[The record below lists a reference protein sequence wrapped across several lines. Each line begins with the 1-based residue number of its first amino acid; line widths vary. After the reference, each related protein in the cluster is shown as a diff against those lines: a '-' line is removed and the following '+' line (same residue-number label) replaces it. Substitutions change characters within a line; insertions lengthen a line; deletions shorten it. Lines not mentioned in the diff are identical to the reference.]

1 MQQEMEEIAVWYAAR
16 EQKLNSMNFQIQ
28 RLQDLQGNLTLMR
41 VRRLNLIV

>member
-1 MQQEMEEIAVWYAAR
+1 MQQEMEEIAVWSAVK

-41 VRRLNLIV
+41 VRKLSLIV